1 MSTVSDAQSQALPQ
15 SIFAVLLAQENGDHL
30 LLPNVAVIEVGN
42 LFQVPSGNEPARWLR
57 GTVAYE
63 NGQVPVVDFEQLNT
77 GGSSEVRRARPV
89 FVQTRGRLLQNPVIA
104 LLCRGHPHLVDVESV
119 ALKAEPLATSD
130 RDDLVLC
137 RARLGN
143 TVAVLP
149 DIDTIEAEL
158 ARAGV
163 AAR

>member
-1 MSTVSDAQSQALPQ
+1 MTAQTDVATTALPK

-30 LLPNVAVIEVGN
+30 LLPNVAVLEVGN
-42 LFQVPSGNEPARWLR
+42 VFQVPAGNEPARWLR

-63 NGQVPVVDFEQLNT
+63 GGQVPVIDFEQLNS
-77 GGSSEVRRARPV
+77 GGSSDARRARPV

-104 LLCRGHPHLVDVESV
+104 LLCRGHPHLVDVEAV
-119 ALKAEPLATSD
+119 ALKSEPLATGD

-143 TVAVLP
+143 TVAVMP

>member
-1 MSTVSDAQSQALPQ
+1 MTAQPGAATEALPR

-30 LLPNVAVIEVGN
+30 LLPNVAVLEVGN
-42 LFQVPSGNEPARWLR
+42 VFQVPAGNEPARWLR

-63 NGQVPVVDFEQLNT
+63 GGQVPVVDFEQLNS
-77 GGSSEVRRARPV
+77 GGSSDARRARPV

-104 LLCRGHPHLVDVESV
+104 LLCRGHPHLVDVEPV
-119 ALKAEPLATSD
+119 ALKAEPLASGD
-130 RDDLVLC
+130 REDLVLC

-143 TVAVLP
+143 TVAVMP